1 MNSPINI
8 TALFNLVLS
17 VGTQVVSR
25 VDFNTPAGEASC
37 LKGAVGVIAQSPTD
51 GSHAYQVRLP
61 NGQVVNLKRHEFSIC
76 KHFQAEG
83 IEGTP
88 SQLAEYNLYEHVIY
102 RCVVGS
108 RAYGL
113 EDDASDTDLR
123 GIYLPPADLHWSLYG
138 IPEQLEQNETQE
150 CYWELQKFIVLALK
164 ANPNVLECLY
174 SPLVELTTPLAQE
187 LLEMRSLFLSQLVYQ
202 TYSGYVLSQFKKLE
216 QDLRNHDR
224 IRGKHAMHLIRLLL
238 SGITLLREGV
248 VPVRMDEHRPKL
260 LAIKYEQMA
269 WDEVNAWRLRL
280 HQEFDAAF
288 AKTELP
294 ERPDYAKANE
304 FLIRARRSRVNLKK
318 TKNLY
323 FSKNQH
329 RQNGKDLLGS
339 PLPLQHAYQA
349 IHLVKFS
356 TEHKE

>member
-1 MNSPINI
+1 MSVPINT
-8 TALFNLVLS
+8 TAPFNLVLS

-25 VDFNTPAGEASC
+25 IDCHTTMGKVACP
-37 LKGAVGVIAQSPTD
+37 KGAVGVITQSPTD
-51 GSHAYQVRLP
+51 GSHAYQIRLP
-61 NGQVVNLKRHEFSIC
+61 NGKVVNLKRHEFSIR

-83 IEGTP
+83 IERTP
-88 SQLAEYNLYEHVIY
+88 SQLVECNLYEHVIY

-187 LLEMRSLFLSQLVYQ
+187 LLELRSLFLSQLVYQ
-202 TYSGYVLSQFKKLE
+202 TYNGYVLSQFKKLE
-216 QDLRNHDR
+216 QDLRNHGQ
-224 IRGKHAMHLIRLLL
+224 IRWKHAMHLIRLLL
-238 SGITLLREGV
+238 SGIVLLREGF
-248 VPVRMDEHRPKL
+248 VPVRMEEQRSQL
-260 LAIKYEQMA
+260 LAIKHAQMD
-269 WDEVNAWRLRL
+269 WEEVNAWRLQL

-288 AKTELP
+288 ANTHLP
-294 ERPDYAKANE
+294 ERPDYAKANDV
-304 FLIRARRSRVNLKK
+304 LIRARRSKV
-318 TKNLY
+318 
-323 FSKNQH
+323 
-329 RQNGKDLLGS
+329 
-339 PLPLQHAYQA
+339 AC
-349 IHLVKFS
+349 
-356 TEHKE
+356 